1 MNVQLDWETGTNILT
16 IVFVAILVWIYA
28 TARRALH
35 SGNKSNF
42 VEYAP
47 SLLTSLGIFGT
58 FLGIVIGLWNFDPQ
72 HIDTSIQQLL
82 AGLKTAFVTSIVGI
96 LGSILVKSEE
106 SNLADRT
113 HVSEKSET
121 IPKAVGPDQI
131 YEVLN
136 KQLSSVQAL
145 ESAIGGSSERSMV
158 GQLQLL
164 RTEVIDFSKTS
175 AARSER
181 FQEEL
186 WTRLNSFAEI
196 MSKSATEQV
205 IEALKQV
212 IVEFNQR
219 LTEQFGDNFKR
230 LDESV
235 KKLVDW
241 QAQYME
247 QLEEMGRQYSAGVS
261 AIESTNTAVQSIR
274 SETARI
280 PSDMQQLAGV
290 LQVNQHQIQELGRH
304 LSAFVDVRDK
314 AVEAVPQ
321 IQARLEE
328 VGQQLH
334 DGATKVNT
342 VLIQGSNQ
350 FMDSV
355 QQTNQSMIEAGKNV
369 ASQAEVISK
378 ELQDA
383 MGLLAANTERIRAGI
398 TATVSSVMETVE
410 ATAEKAAHTT
420 AQAITVTNTKLDESL
435 KSALNSLG
443 NVRAAHERALEA
455 MSASIMQN
463 TSATLSGVE
472 KAAQQA
478 VDRTN
483 ASINTQ
489 LNQLDEGLS
498 RQLNAALTELGSAL
512 GSIAN
517 HLVEHYNRR
526 APTSAQLATN

>member
-1 MNVQLDWETGTNILT
+1 MNVQLDWETGSSILT
-16 IVFVAILVWIYA
+16 TVFVAILVLIYLN
-28 TARRALH
+28 ARRALR
-35 SGNKSNF
+35 GGTKENF
-42 VEYAP
+42 VDYAP

-72 HIDTSIQQLL
+72 HIDGSIQQLL
-82 AGLKTAFVTSIVGI
+82 AGLKTAFVTSIAGI
-96 LGSILVKSEE
+96 LFSILIKVEQSK
-106 SNLADRT
+106 LADKRQANAT
-113 HVSEKSET
+113 PDTMIDS
-121 IPKAVGPDQI
+121 VGPQQI
-131 YEVLN
+131 YDVLN
-136 KQLSSVQAL
+136 KQLNSVQAL

-164 RTEVIDFSKTS
+164 RTEVIDLSKTS

-181 FQEEL
+181 FEEEL
-186 WTRLNSFAEI
+186 WKRLNSFAEM

-219 LTEQFGDNFKR
+219 LTEQFGDNFKL

-241 QAQYME
+241 QAQYMV
-247 QLEEMGRQYSAGVS
+247 QLEEMSKQYAAGVT
-261 AIESTNTAVQSIR
+261 AIESTNTAVHAIR
-274 SETARI
+274 NETARI
-280 PSDMQQLAGV
+280 PSDMEQLAGV

-304 LSAFVDVRDK
+304 LSAFMEVRDK
-314 AVEAVPQ
+314 AVEAVPE

-334 DGATKVNT
+334 DGAAKVNA

-369 ASQAEVISK
+369 ATQSEVIST

-383 MGLLAANTERIRAGI
+383 MELLAANTERIRTGI
-398 TATVSSVMETVE
+398 TATVASVMETVE
-410 ATAEKAAHTT
+410 ATAEKAAQTT
-420 AQAITVTNTKLDESL
+420 AQTVTAANTRLDESL
-435 KSALNSLG
+435 KSALNSLE
-443 NVRAAHERALEA
+443 NVRAAHERAMEA
-455 MSASIMQN
+455 MSASVVQN
-463 TSATLSGVE
+463 TSTTLSGVE

-483 ASINTQ
+483 ASINSQ
-489 LNQLDEGLS
+489 LSQLDEGLS
-498 RQLNAALTELGSAL
+498 RHLNAALTELGSAL
-512 GSIAN
+512 GSIAS

-526 APTSAQLATN
+526 SPAAAQLASN

>member
-1 MNVQLDWETGTNILT
+1 MNVQLDWQSGTNIFTLL
-16 IVFVAILVWIYA
+16 FVAVLAWFYLK
-28 TARRALH
+28 ARVALR
-35 SGNKSNF
+35 SNTKGHF
-42 VEYAP
+42 VDYSP
-47 SLLTSLGIFGT
+47 SFLTSLGIFGT
-58 FLGIVIGLWNFDPQ
+58 FVGIVIGLLNFDPI
-72 HIDTSIQQLL
+72 HIDSSIQQLL
-82 AGLKTAFVTSIVGI
+82 AGLKTAFITSIAGI
-96 LGSILVKSEE
+96 LGSILIKYEQSI
-106 SNLADRT
+106 LADKQPALPNDT
-113 HVSEKSET
+113 VES
-121 IPKAVGPDQI
+121 VGPEQI
-131 YEVLN
+131 YSVLN
-136 KQLSSVQAL
+136 QQLKTVQAL
-145 ESAIGGSSERSMV
+145 EAAIGGTSERSMV

-164 RTEVIDFSKTS
+164 RTEVIDFSKS
-175 AARSER
+175 SVARSEH

-196 MSKSATEQV
+196 MSKSATQQV

-212 IVEFNQR
+212 IVEFNER

-247 QLEEMGRQYSAGVS
+247 QLDEMSRQYAAGVS
-261 AIESTNTAVQSIR
+261 AIESTNSAVQSIR

-334 DGATKVNT
+334 DGAAKVNT

-369 ASQAEVISK
+369 ATQSEVISK

-383 MGLLAANTERIRAGI
+383 MGLLAANTERIRTGI
-398 TATVSSVMETVE
+398 TATVASVMETVE
-410 ATAEKAAHTT
+410 ASAEKAALATT
-420 AQAITVTNTKLDESL
+420 ETITSTNVKFEESM
-435 KSALNSLG
+435 KSALNGLA
-443 NVRAAHERALEA
+443 NARVAHERALEA
-455 MSASIMQN
+455 MSASIAQS
-463 TSATLSGVE
+463 TSTALAGMERT
-472 KAAQQA
+472 AQQA

-483 ASINTQ
+483 ASINSQ
-489 LNQLDEGLS
+489 LSQLDEGLS
-498 RQLNAALTELGSAL
+498 RQLSAALTELGGAL
-512 GSIAN
+512 GAIAS

-526 APTSAQLATN
+526 SPAAAQMATN